1 MVEATETVAEA
12 KRGIVLKCQ
21 GNPVSCYGKRAVEA
35 TEAVANAKRGIVL
48 KCQGNPVSCYGKR
61 SASDYEMSSEEGEDY
76 ERFAESL
83 IKSCADGMDKSCDAV
98 LRIMLMNS
106 N

>member
-1 MVEATETVAEA
+1 MQ
-12 KRGIVLKCQ
+12 KKGIVLRCQ
-21 GNPVSCYGKRAVEA
+21 GNPVSCYGKRAVE
-35 TEAVANAKRGIVL
+35 EAEAIVEAKRGIVL

-61 SASDYEMSSEEGEDY
+61 SASEGVSDYESNSVTEEDESY
-76 ERFAESL
+76 ERFAKAL
-83 IKSCADGMDKSCDAV
+83 IKSCNDGLEKSCDAV